1 MHFLLTFHFSGH
13 DLTDK
18 WVPVIQIPAF
28 DKIVTRF
35 FVGVLSSVKS
45 KIVSNRFLLD
55 QISHI
60 RFCKGLTAEILEMT
74 FSFRKFRAV
83 P

>member
-1 MHFLLTFHFSGH
+1 MSYSHCDRYDLMHLLLTFHFSGH

-35 FVGVLSSVKS
+35 FVGVLASVRVKNCEKS
-45 KIVSNRFLLD
+45 VFIGSNISYPVLRRFD
-55 QISHI
+55 
-60 RFCKGLTAEILEMT
+60 R
-74 FSFRKFRAV
+74 
-83 P
+83 